1 VRKGYLAAARDY
13 PECVAAID
21 ADRTPDEVFADLYK
35 LVKARLQ
42 G

>member
-13 PECVAAID
+13 PDCVSAID
-21 ADRTPDEVFADLYK
+21 ADRSPEQVFADLYK

-42 G
+42 K